1 MFNNKFLKNDP
12 LLEAVKGAQAEGAM
26 RREAEKIVNEEFGV
40 YSRKAVVREQ
50 LAAYDAA
57 LEKTYRDLKEG
68 INIEPS
74 EINPVP
80 RKPEVGSGNVPHQT
94 GSGKTINPKDNKE
107 IAVESKKLAKKDYD
121 KDGKIESP
129 KDEVWGSRFRAAKLA
144 GKMEEKKMW
153 EAEDSSD
160 GLPPSAAAKQ
170 AAKQTSTPAST
181 PAPTKSKDLSS
192 TFSSARGA
200 TGMQEAQINELSR
213 TTLKSYVKKAN
224 RQANDLERKVNTR
237 KDKPGEEDK
246 MYRRI
251 DGVNLAHDKMKVRV
265 AATNEEALD
274 EISKELAGRYIKKA
288 SRDALQHGAG
298 YAGSGGDYK
307 HLRKG
312 ANRVRGIE
320 KAVDRLAKEETQIDE
335 ATRKHFRQHA
345 ADIAKI
351 SDQGERNKAA
361 SAAAD
366 TYARLNP
373 RFDHAKFH
381 KAAGSTAHET
391 QTMKE
396 SIIAKLFAEQGF

>member
-1 MFNNKFLKNDP
+1 MFNNRFNSSKNDP
-12 LLEAVKGAQAEGAM
+12 LVEAVKAARADGDARRLAESMA
-26 RREAEKIVNEEFGV
+26 NDLFGV
-40 YSRKAVVREQ
+40 FSRKAVVREH
-50 LAAYDAA
+50 LSDYDFA
-57 LEKTYRDLKEG
+57 LEEAYKCMKE
-68 INIEPS
+68 ED
-74 EINPVP
+74 
-80 RKPEVGSGNVPHQT
+80 KMA
-94 GSGKTINPKDNKE
+94 D
-107 IAVESKKLAKKDYD
+107 KDYD
-121 KDGKIESP
+121 RDGKIETS
-129 KDEVWGSRFRAAKLA
+129 KKEVWGSRLRAAKA
-144 GKMEEKKMW
+144 SGKYKGPVDEKKMW
-153 EAEDSSD
+153 EGSGVSGEDPGMEVARKAGATQQSQT
-160 GLPPSAAAKQ
+160 PS
-170 AAKQTSTPAST
+170 STPKRTDNAAGST
-181 PAPTKSKDLSS
+181 ISN
-192 TFSSARGA
+192 ARAA
-200 TGMQEAQINELSR
+200 TGMQEAQDDDAKRARRIK
-213 TTLKSYVKKAN
+213 TAQKKAPKDPEFWKKVDA
-224 RQANDLERKVNTR
+224 ANEKREK
-237 KDKPGEEDK
+237 KQ
-246 MYRRI
+246 I
-251 DGVNLAHDKMKVRV
+251 
-265 AATNEEALD
+265 D